1 MDAWLEEWLNGCQTS
16 TERRATFCCLSAD
29 KFPETSGRVVKG
41 VSSILV
47 LPLDPLC
54 HFNKVIQ
61 QEK

>member
-1 MDAWLEEWLNGCQTS
+1 MDVRLLQNEGQYSVAYQLT
-16 TERRATFCCLSAD
+16 
-29 KFPETSGRVVKG
+29 KFPETSGRVAKG

-47 LPLDPLC
+47 LPLEPLC